1 MKTAFL
7 FPGQGSQAPGMG
19 SDLYLVSSRYREAF
33 DRCEAGA
40 GIDLKA
46 ACFKGEGMDESSVI
60 QAAIFTH
67 SLATLRALEAEGARA
82 DVFAGLSLG
91 EYTALAAAGVLMDA
105 QSASL
110 VRRRGAVMDGAVP
123 PGTGGMLSVVG
134 LTLEQVEAV
143 IAVFDNVFI
152 ANHLS
157 ETQITLGGLLG
168 ELETAKPAL
177 EAAGARMAVMLAM
190 KGPSHCPLL
199 DRAAERFAGEL
210 AGEIFGEP
218 CGLVYSNALGAP
230 YPINA
235 DYRALLCAQMNTR
248 VRWHDCVEGM
258 LAGGVTRF
266 VEIGPGGVLTKM
278 LKRRGSKE
286 ISLFSVQDEASMEA
300 FLRAEKEGSA

>member
-7 FPGQGSQAPGMG
+7 FPGQGSQTPGMG
-19 SDLYLVSSRYREAF
+19 SDLYLSYSRYREAF

-40 GIDLKA
+40 GIDLKT

-67 SLATLRALEAEGARA
+67 SLATLRTLESEGAHA

-91 EYTALAAAGVLMDA
+91 EYTALAASGVLLDA
-105 QSASL
+105 QGASL

-134 LTLEQVEAV
+134 LTLEQVEAAIV
-143 IAVFDNVFI
+143 PLSNVFI

-157 ETQITLGGLLG
+157 ETQLTLGGLLG
-168 ELETAKPAL
+168 ELAEAKVVL
-177 EAAGARMAVMLAM
+177 EAAGARMATMLAM

-199 DRAAERFAGEL
+199 DQAAERFSAEL

-218 CGLVYSNALGAP
+218 CGAVYSNALGAP
-230 YPINA
+230 YPKNA

-248 VRWHDCVEGM
+248 VRWHDCVEAM
-258 LAGGVTRF
+258 LASGVTRF
-266 VEIGPGGVLTKM
+266 VEIGPGGVLGKM
-278 LKRRGSKE
+278 LKRRVSRD
-286 ISLFSVQDEASMEA
+286 IALFSVQDEASLEA
-300 FLRAEKEGSA
+300 FLRAEREGCA

>member
-7 FPGQGSQAPGMG
+7 FPGQGSQSPGMG
-19 SDLYLVSSRYREAF
+19 SDLYLSYSRYREAF

-40 GIDLKA
+40 NIDLKA
-46 ACFKGEGMDESSVI
+46 ACFKGEGMDGSDVI

-67 SLATLRALEAEGARA
+67 SLATLRTLESEGAHA

-91 EYTALAAAGVLMDA
+91 EYTALAASGVLLDA
-105 QSASL
+105 QGASL
-110 VRRRGAVMDGAVP
+110 VCRRGAVMDGAVP

-134 LTLEQVEAV
+134 LTLEQVETA
-143 IAVFDNVFI
+143 ITPFENVFV

-157 ETQITLGGLLG
+157 ETQLTLGGLLG
-168 ELETAKPAL
+168 ELGEAKTAL

-199 DRAAERFAGEL
+199 NTAAERFSAEL

-218 CGLVYSNALGAP
+218 CGVVYSNALGAP
-230 YPINA
+230 YPTNA

-248 VRWHDCVEGM
+248 VRWHDCIEGM

-278 LKRRGSKE
+278 LKRRVGRD
-286 ISLFSVQDEASMEA
+286 IALFSVQDEASLEA
-300 FLRAEKEGSA
+300 FLRAEKEGGA

>member
-7 FPGQGSQAPGMG
+7 FPGQGSQSPGMG
-19 SDLYLVSSRYREAF
+19 SDLYLSYSRYREAF

-40 GIDLKA
+40 NIDLKA
-46 ACFKGEGMDESSVI
+46 ACFKGEGMDGSDVI

-67 SLATLRALEAEGARA
+67 SLATLRTLESEGAHA

-91 EYTALAAAGVLMDA
+91 EYTALAASGVLLDA
-105 QSASL
+105 QGASL

-134 LTLEQVEAV
+134 LTLEQVETA
-143 IAVFDNVFI
+143 ITPFENVFV

-157 ETQITLGGLLG
+157 ETQLTLGGLLD
-168 ELETAKPAL
+168 ELAEAKTAL
-177 EAAGARMAVMLAM
+177 ESVGARIAVMLAM

-199 DRAAERFAGEL
+199 NTAAERFSAEL

-218 CGLVYSNALGAP
+218 CGMVYSNALGAP
-230 YPINA
+230 YPKNA

-248 VRWHDCVEGM
+248 VRWHDCTEGM

-278 LKRRGSKE
+278 LKRRVGRD
-286 ISLFSVQDEASMEA
+286 IALFSVQDEASLEA
-300 FLRAEKEGSA
+300 FLRAEKEDNA

>member
-7 FPGQGSQAPGMG
+7 FPGQGSQSPGMG
-19 SDLYLVSSRYREAF
+19 SDLYLSYSRYREAF

-40 GIDLKA
+40 NIDLKA
-46 ACFKGEGMDESSVI
+46 ACFKGEGMDGSDVI

-67 SLATLRALEAEGARA
+67 SLATLRTLESEGAHA

-91 EYTALAAAGVLMDA
+91 EYTALAASGVLLDA
-105 QSASL
+105 QGASL
-110 VRRRGAVMDGAVP
+110 VCRRGAVMDGAVP

-134 LTLEQVEAV
+134 LTLEQVETA
-143 IAVFDNVFI
+143 ITPFENVFV

-157 ETQITLGGLLG
+157 ETQLTLGGLLG
-168 ELETAKPAL
+168 ELGEAKTAL

-199 DRAAERFAGEL
+199 NTAAERFSAEL
-210 AGEIFGEP
+210 AGEIFAEP
-218 CGLVYSNALGAP
+218 CGTVYSNALGAP
-230 YPINA
+230 YPTNA

-248 VRWHDCVEGM
+248 VRWHDCIEGM

-278 LKRRGSKE
+278 LKRRVGRD
-286 ISLFSVQDEASMEA
+286 IALFSVQDEASLEA
-300 FLRAEKEGSA
+300 FLRAEKEGGA